1 MPLGSYAVKYTN
13 KLDQVLEAGVKTSD
27 LLVDQ
32 SLLGELDGA
41 GEIKVPKLTM
51 DGLADY
57 SRANGFV
64 AGDASSEWETLK
76 LSYDRGRSF
85 AVDAVDDEE
94 REALL
99 SANLM
104 GEFVRTKVVPEVDA
118 IRFARL
124 YENAGTKKTGS
135 LATSGATTKAV
146 RAAEDALEDAG
157 ADMGNLV
164 LYVSSATKGALRDE
178 VPRSFTNSGDPDS
191 RIYRFDDIPIVT
203 VPSARFKTSIELL
216 DGTTTGETAGGYK
229 AATGAVTMDFVLMEK
244 SAAKAIQKHE
254 KLRYFAPDVNQ
265 AKDAHLWQYRLFHDL
280 FVMDNKKGLI
290 YAYTATAP
298 TKPTE

>member
-13 KLDQVLEAGVKTSD
+13 KLDQVLEAGIKTSD

-135 LATSGATTKAV
+135 LAASGATTKAV

-203 VPSARFKTSIELL
+203 VPSAASRPPSSSW
-216 DGTTTGETAGGYK
+216 TAPPTARPP
-229 AATGAVTMDFVLMEK
+229 AATRRPRARSPWT
-244 SAAKAIQKHE
+244 S
-254 KLRYFAPDVNQ
+254 
-265 AKDAHLWQYRLFHDL
+265 
-280 FVMDNKKGLI
+280 
-290 YAYTATAP
+290 
-298 TKPTE
+298 